1 MHVHFNSDDE
11 DENAARAASHSQ
23 AGPSNQPAA
32 AQPGPNFTSSG
43 CKQANKC
50 GSVRVDYDTNDQCY
64 VFKVLCTP
72 DHSAAVASLSNHRLK
87 VYSLAPTQLTHTS
100 DLQGHQSTITDIQF
114 PDPTCSY
121 AAYTSSTDGTIRGWD
136 LRSGQQAQAFQAPG
150 QEVLCFSMSDQLLV
164 AGGQGDV
171 LFWDVRSSK
180 QLGSF
185 TDTHMDDVTQVRLH
199 AASKKLLSASQDG
212 LIAVFDVSSGLDED
226 DGFISALNVNTS
238 VEEMNF
244 YGAQGRRLWVR
255 TGTES
260 LHLWEWF
267 KASSDEE
274 QVGCCAGWQEEC
286 CCIVVLHVQQ
296 AAVLLLLAWVL
307 AAVVSQHPQPSTGT
321 TSLCQQPALALQH

>member
-1 MHVHFNSDDE
+1 MHLHFNSDDE
-11 DENAARAASHSQ
+11 DDNAVRAASHSQ

-32 AQPGPNFTSSG
+32 PQAGPHFTSSG
-43 CKQANKC
+43 CKHANKS

-87 VYSLAPTQLTHTS
+87 VYSVAPTQLTHTA
-100 DLQGHQSTITDIQF
+100 DLQGHQSTITDVQF
-114 PDPTCSY
+114 PNAACPY

-136 LRSGQQAQAFQAPG
+136 LRSGQQAQAFHAPG
-150 QEVLCFSMSDQLLV
+150 QEILCFSMSDQILA

-199 AASKKLLSASQDG
+199 TASRKLLSASQDG

-244 YGAQGRRLWVR
+244 YGQQGQRLWVR
-255 TGTES
+255 TGTEG
-260 LHLWEWF
+260 LHLWEWY
-267 KASSDEE
+267 KATSDEE
-274 QVGCCAGWQEEC
+274 QVGA
-286 CCIVVLHVQQ
+286 
-296 AAVLLLLAWVL
+296 
-307 AAVVSQHPQPSTGT
+307 
-321 TSLCQQPALALQH
+321 